1 MTRLVDEGGIVAPTG
16 KPGSMLMFHGNL
28 VHGSAGNITPY
39 PRKIVY
45 LTLNAVSNYIRKPTR
60 PEFIAHQDFAPIE
73 TVDDDALLRLAR
85 AQKQAA

>member
-1 MTRLVDEGGIVAPTG
+1 
-16 KPGSMLMFHGNL
+16 LMFHGNL

-60 PEFIAHQDFAPIE
+60 KEWIAHTDFTPIVPTDE
-73 TVDDDALLRLAR
+73 GALVRC
-85 AQKQAA
+85 AQERRRKAA